1 MSRETRIP
9 EWMLERYLLDELPA
23 RERRRV
29 QRELERDP
37 GLRSELAA
45 LQRSDEE
52 ILGAYPAE
60 RVVPR
65 IIERAHG
72 APAPAP
78 RRPRLAWAAVPA
90 LAAAVLLLVL
100 LPPALRRRAGGS
112 EYAGVKGGAA
122 APALLVF
129 RQGGDGAPLAD
140 GTMARAGDRLQLA
153 YLPGRATHGMILSID
168 GGGGVTLHFPEH
180 EDGGT
185 ALRPGGRTLL
195 PRSFELDEAP
205 GFERFFFVFADAPLP
220 VAGVLAGA
228 RALAA
233 AGERAMTAPLDLPRG
248 CGQVALLLRK

>member
-1 MSRETRIP
+1 MSRETRVR

-29 QRELERDP
+29 RRELERDP
-37 GLRSELAA
+37 ELRSALEA
-45 LQRSDEE
+45 LQRSNEE
-52 ILGAYPAE
+52 ILSAYPAE

-65 IIERAHG
+65 ILERAHG

-90 LAAAVLLLVL
+90 LTAAVLLLVL
-100 LPPALRRRAGGS
+100 LPPALKRRGGGS

-129 RQGGDGAPLAD
+129 RQGGDGVPLEN
-140 GTMARAGDRLQLA
+140 GSMARAGDRLQLA
-153 YLPGRATHGMILSID
+153 YLPGKAAHGVILSID
-168 GGGGVTLHFPEH
+168 GGGRVTLHFPEH
-180 EDGGT
+180 EDGET
-185 ALRPGGRTLL
+185 ALRLGGRTLL

-205 GFERFFFVFADAPLP
+205 RFERFFFVFADAPLA
-220 VAGVLAGA
+220 VADLLAGA

-233 AGERAMTAPLDLPRG
+233 EGKRAMTAPLDLPRG
-248 CGQVALLLRK
+248 CGQVSLLLRK